1 MDQHFSSIMLLLQLA
16 LLLLVQGSFARL
28 PLRPSAPLSTHTPSI
43 GNTPTTTTTTTKE
56 LLRTKIKTLL
66 MANANLH
73 VLLDVHDA
81 KPSTAP
87 THHRKSEE
95 IRQAKQQ
102 LARHIINFLSVEE
115 DKAEPVYSGTT
126 ESSSDCAKLLNT
138 WMATCV
144 FG

>member
-1 MDQHFSSIMLLLQLA
+1 MLLLHLA

-43 GNTPTTTTTTTKE
+43 GNTPTTTTTTKE

-66 MANANLH
+66 TTNANLH

-115 DKAEPVYSGTT
+115 DKAEPVYSGMT
-126 ESSSDCAKLLNT
+126 ESSSDCAKLLNK

>member
-1 MDQHFSSIMLLLQLA
+1 MLLLQLA

-28 PLRPSAPLSTHTPSI
+28 PLRPSLSTHTPSI
-43 GNTPTTTTTTTKE
+43 GNTPTTTTTKE

-66 MANANLH
+66 TTNANLH

-115 DKAEPVYSGTT
+115 DKAEPVYSGMT
-126 ESSSDCAKLLNT
+126 ESSSDCAKLLNK

>member
-1 MDQHFSSIMLLLQLA
+1 MLWLLP
-16 LLLLVQGSFARL
+16 LLLLVQCSFGRL
-28 PLRPSAPLSTHTPSI
+28 PLRPSAPVSTHTPSI
-43 GNTPTTTTTTTKE
+43 SNTPTTTTKE

-66 MANANLH
+66 MTNANLH

-87 THHRKSEE
+87 THRQKTE

-102 LARHIINFLSVEE
+102 LARHIVNFLSVEE
-115 DKAEPVYSGTT
+115 DKAAPVYSGVT